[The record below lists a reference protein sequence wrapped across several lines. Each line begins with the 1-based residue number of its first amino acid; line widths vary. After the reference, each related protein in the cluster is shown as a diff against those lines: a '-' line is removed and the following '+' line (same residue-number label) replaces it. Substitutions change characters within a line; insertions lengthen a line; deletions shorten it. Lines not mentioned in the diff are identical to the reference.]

1 MLVERPI
8 MQKAVSGSHR
18 ALNGVV
24 QTLDSKLIFGLADGD
39 DDVQLVGTLIDHA
52 DIDVGIGDDMED
64 VRCGSFG
71 RDHTLTDNG
80 DEGEIVLN
88 AHLVGVQLCFNL
100 V

>member
-39 DDVQLVGTLIDHA
+39 DDVQLVMRILMLASAMIWKMCA
-52 DIDVGIGDDMED
+52 AVPL
-64 VRCGSFG
+64 V
-71 RDHTLTDNG
+71 
-80 DEGEIVLN
+80 EIIP
-88 AHLVGVQLCFNL
+88 
-100 V
+100 

>member
-8 MQKAVSGSHR
+8 MQKAVSGSHC

-52 DIDVGIGDDMED
+52 GY
-64 VRCGSFG
+64 
-71 RDHTLTDNG
+71 
-80 DEGEIVLN
+80 
-88 AHLVGVQLCFNL
+88 
-100 V
+100 